1 MTMFVLYVKSGE
13 QFVPPSVEMG
23 ESLDATVNLAKDY
36 VDPSKWEAA
45 KKSLSSKRKW
55 KDEDTGLE
63 LEIKGKDN

>member
-36 VDPSKWEAA
+36 VSPPKWEAA

-55 KDEDTGLE
+55 KDDETGLE